1 MTGEPGT
8 TRSTEGDS
16 PGTALARLW
25 RGEAPFV
32 LAALLRRHGDYGDCE
47 DAVQEAAEA
56 AVRQWPRT
64 GTPADP
70 RAWLIRVASR
80 RLIDRVRADSARTR
94 REEEALD
101 DGARIGAGTGEPGQ
115 DAAVAGGQE
124 ADQLR
129 LLLLCAHPA
138 LTRSSQVCLCLRAVA
153 GLSVAQIATGF
164 GVPARTMTQR
174 LTRARSALRAAGAR
188 FELPPA
194 EELPARVNAVLDAC
208 YLIFTEGYT
217 ATTGAQLQDADL
229 AAEAIMLTEQLHRA
243 LPDHDEVTGAL
254 ALMLLT
260 HARSPARTDP
270 AGDLVPLAEQD
281 RSRWRTDLIARGR
294 RLLEPA
300 LGRGHVGRFQLEAA
314 IAAVHA
320 DAPTYAETD
329 WLQISVLYDLLS
341 KLVPSQTVTLNHAV
355 AVAMAHGAHTGLLM
369 IDPLLTGPGGVQEH
383 RVHAVRAHLLELAG
397 ETAAAVE
404 SYRQAARLTTS
415 LPEQRYL
422 LRRLAALTGD

>member
-80 RLIDRVRADSARTR
+80 RLIDRVRADTARTR
-94 REEEALD
+94 REEALD
-101 DGARIGAGTGEPGQ
+101 DGAGTGANTGEPAQVG
-115 DAAVAGGQE
+115 AVDGGPE

-188 FELPPA
+188 F
-194 EELPARVNAVLDAC
+194 
-208 YLIFTEGYT
+208 
-217 ATTGAQLQDADL
+217 
-229 AAEAIMLTEQLHRA
+229 
-243 LPDHDEVTGAL
+243 
-254 ALMLLT
+254 
-260 HARSPARTDP
+260 
-270 AGDLVPLAEQD
+270 
-281 RSRWRTDLIARGR
+281 
-294 RLLEPA
+294 
-300 LGRGHVGRFQLEAA
+300 
-314 IAAVHA
+314 
-320 DAPTYAETD
+320 
-329 WLQISVLYDLLS
+329 
-341 KLVPSQTVTLNHAV
+341 
-355 AVAMAHGAHTGLLM
+355 
-369 IDPLLTGPGGVQEH
+369 
-383 RVHAVRAHLLELAG
+383 
-397 ETAAAVE
+397 
-404 SYRQAARLTTS
+404 
-415 LPEQRYL
+415 
-422 LRRLAALTGD
+422 

>member
-174 LTRARSALRAAGAR
+174 LTRARS
-188 FELPPA
+188 
-194 EELPARVNAVLDAC
+194 
-208 YLIFTEGYT
+208 
-217 ATTGAQLQDADL
+217 
-229 AAEAIMLTEQLHRA
+229 
-243 LPDHDEVTGAL
+243 
-254 ALMLLT
+254 
-260 HARSPARTDP
+260 PARTDP

-397 ETAAAVE
+397 ETAAAAE

>member
-1 MTGEPGT
+1 MPRAATGSEPAAP
-8 TRSTEGDS
+8 GD
-16 PGTALARLW
+16 PLARLW
-25 RGEAPFV
+25 RAEAPQV

-80 RLIDRVRADSARTR
+80 RLIDRVRADTARTR
-94 REEEALD
+94 REEQVVD
-101 DGARIGAGTGEPGQ
+101 DGARTGEPSGAPGQ
-115 DAAVAGGQE
+115 GAGVATGPDA
-124 ADQLR
+124 DRLR
-129 LLLLCAHPA
+129 LLLLLCAHPS

-153 GLSVAQIATGF
+153 GLGVTQIAAGF

-174 LTRARSALRAAGAR
+174 LTRARSTLRQSGAR
-188 FELPPA
+188 FELPPP

-217 ATTGAQLQDADL
+217 ATAGAQLQDVQL
-229 AAEAIMLTEQLHRA
+229 AGEAIALTEHLHRA
-243 LPDHDEVTGAL
+243 LPDHDEVSGAL

-260 HARSPARTDP
+260 HARSPARTDA

-281 RSRWRTDLIARGR
+281 RSRWLTGLIDRGR
-294 RLLEPA
+294 ELLERTLP
-300 LGRGHVGRFQLEAA
+300 RGHVGRFQLEAA

-320 DAPTYAETD
+320 DAASYAQTD
-329 WLQISVLYDLLS
+329 WLQISVLYDLLGR
-341 KLVPSQTVTLNHAV
+341 VAPSPTTTLNRAV
-355 AVAMAHGAHTGLLM
+355 AVAMAHDARTGLQM
-369 IDPLLTGPGGVQEH
+369 TDPLLDHPEGVEEH

-397 ETAAAVE
+397 DRAAAAE
-404 SYRQAARLTTS
+404 HYRQAARLTTI

-422 LRRLAALTGD
+422 LRRLAALSGGD

>member
-1 MTGEPGT
+1 MSSAADAASRTG
-8 TRSTEGDS
+8 SDS
-16 PGTALARLW
+16 PEEALARVW
-25 RGEAPFV
+25 RAEAPYV

-47 DAVQEAAEA
+47 DAAAEAAEA

-64 GTPADP
+64 GLPADP

-94 REEEALD
+94 REEQVAV
-101 DGARIGAGTGEPGQ
+101 DGAATAASSNEPGQ
-115 DAAVAGGQE
+115 VAAQG
-124 ADQLR
+124 DQLR

-164 GVPARTMTQR
+164 GVPARTMTLR

-188 FELPPA
+188 FELPGPQ
-194 EELPARVNAVLDAC
+194 ELPARVNAVLDAC

-217 ATTGAQLQDADL
+217 ATAGPQLQDVHL
-229 AAEAIMLTEQLHRA
+229 AAEAIDLTQRLHQE
-243 LPDHDEVTGAL
+243 LPDHDEVAGAL

-260 HARSPARTDP
+260 HARSPARTDA

-281 RSRWRTDLIARGR
+281 RTRWRVDLIERGR
-294 RLLEPA
+294 TLLERT

-320 DAPTYAETD
+320 DAGDYAETD
-329 WLQISVLYDLLS
+329 WLQISLLYDLLGR
-341 KLVPSQTVTLNHAV
+341 VAPHPTVTLNHAV
-355 AVAMAHGAHTGLLM
+355 AVAMAHDARSGLLM
-369 IDPLLTGPGGVQEH
+369 TEPLLTDPGGVEEH

-397 ETAAAVE
+397 DGSAAAE
-404 SYRQAARLTTS
+404 HYRLAARLTTS

-422 LRRLAALTGD
+422 LRRLAALTGAD